1 LCHYIFGAPDV
12 EEYLGAQEAELP
24 LKEMILPRIGD
35 RQTVL
40 GVKLRFGKFTG
51 VQFVASPI
59 I

>member
-1 LCHYIFGAPDV
+1 LRAARGAN
-12 EEYLGAQEAELP
+12 LGAQEAELP